1 MNCQNCDAPVA
12 AADERCPQC
21 GAKLLHRRVI
31 FGAPKPDDFTLTGD
45 DPAREPEFD
54 ELPPEEVSALV
65 FPPQVE
71 HPAPAVPQAAPE
83 TRYGGLWRRLAAF
96 SVDAVVIFFLTALM
110 AMMAYVGYKV
120 GLAAHNRAVSM
131 GNAGPLV
138 VLLTLAGAF
147 LTTAYFVV
155 FHGMDGQTVGKRVFH
170 LRVVGAERQPIGYR
184 RALLRWIA
192 AVGLGAASIGLG
204 VLWIVWS
211 REKRAWHDYLART
224 WVVRE

>member
-1 MNCQNCDAPVA
+1 
-12 AADERCPQC
+12 
-21 GAKLLHRRVI
+21 
-31 FGAPKPDDFTLTGD
+31 DDFTLTGD

-96 SVDAVVIFFLTALM
+96 SVDAAVIFFLTALM
-110 AMMAYVGYKV
+110 AMIADVGCKV
-120 GLAAHNRAVSM
+120 GLPAHNRAVSM